1 MNMEE
6 KLTFNQ
12 EVDRFRQILKAEILK
27 KTLKR

>member
-12 EVDRFRQILKAEILK
+12 EVDRFRQILKAEIQK
-27 KTLKR
+27 KDP

>member
-1 MNMEE
+1 MEE
-6 KLTFNQ
+6 KLTFNK

>member
-1 MNMEE
+1 MEE

-12 EVDRFRQILKAEILK
+12 EVDRFRQILTAEILK

>member
-1 MNMEE
+1 MEE

-12 EVDRFRQILKAEILK
+12 EVDRFRQILKVEIQK